1 MGATYT
7 RQSSYTDGDVITAA
21 HTNDE
26 FNQLLAAFAAS
37 TGHTHSGDAGEGGP
51 ITKLLGNTLTFGA
64 GTAGTDIT
72 ITFDGETSDG
82 VLKWME
88 DEDYFEFSD
97 DILIAS
103 TEKLQFRDT
112 AIYINSST
120 DGQLDLVADTEIQ
133 IAATTIDIN
142 GNVDISGTLTIG
154 SAGISEAELEI
165 LDGATVTTAEL
176 NILDGVTATTAELNI
191 LDGVTSTTAELNILD
206 GVTSTAAELNLVDGS
221 SAGTIVNSKAVVYG
235 SSGEVNA
242 TTLQI
247 AGTSITSTAA
257 ELNIL
262 DGVTSTA
269 AELNI
274 LDGVTSTTAE
284 LNILDGVTSTAGEI
298 NLLDGSAKST
308 SSITIADDDAFIIID
323 GTTTKQIPASDL
335 VTYLAAGDITA
346 VTAGVGLS
354 GGGSSGDVTLTLDLS
369 ELSDVTPAN
378 GDKLATLDSDG
389 STEQLTTIASLA
401 NLFAGTGLSASSSVI
416 SVDAAQTGITS
427 LLATD
432 IKIGEDDQTKI
443 DFETADEI
451 HFYAA
456 NAEQVF
462 VADGVFG
469 PQTDSDVDL
478 GTTGVRF
485 KDAYVDSVTVTG
497 DVSVG
502 DDLTVEGGVI
512 ELKNTGS
519 QSELRLYCESSNAHY
534 AALQAPAH
542 SDFSGNTTLT
552 LPATTDTIVGRA
564 TTDTLTNKT
573 LTSPKINENVAVT
586 ATATEINILDGV
598 TSTTAELNILDGV
611 TSTTAEL
618 NILDGVTATTAELNI
633 LDGVTSTAAEL
644 NLVDGIT
651 AGTVSASKAVIADS
665 NKDVSGFRN
674 VSMTGDLTV
683 AGDDITMGTNT
694 AGHLLIADGTNFNP
708 TAVGDLSEISTVAND
723 DVFLAVDTSG
733 GGLKKITRST
743 IVSGLAVSGTGIDN
757 IVEDST
763 PQLGGDLDVNGND
776 ITGSAITLDSA
787 GDIILDADGTDI
799 TLKDGGTTFGNFK
812 NSSGE
817 LVIQSGSTPTTA
829 MTFSGANVTLAGN
842 LTVSGTTTTVNST
855 TVTLDDHNI
864 VLDSNNS
871 GSAVVNGAGITL
883 EGGSGDDATFTYNTT
898 GPKFELKLGSSH
910 EDLQVDQLIAASL
923 DISGNV
929 DVDGTLETDALS
941 IASTTVTAT
950 AAELNIMD
958 GVTATTAELNIMDG
972 VTATTAELN
981 ILDGATVV
989 VGEIN
994 ALDLGSTAVG
1004 NAIASKA
1011 VILDSNKDYT
1021 GIRNFTITGELD
1033 AATLDISGNADID
1046 GTLEADAITVGGTAL
1061 NTVIAGV
1068 TVTNATN
1075 AAHVLVTD
1083 NESTNEDNLITFVE
1097 NATSSTGNV
1106 GLEMDG
1112 NLTYNPSTGN
1122 LSATQLTGTLQTAAQ
1137 TNITSLGTLTTLD
1150 VDNLTMNG
1158 NTLSS
1163 TTSVT
1168 VQGGSTVS
1176 INTLGGD
1183 ITLDSSHDINFD
1195 ANGADFKFKD
1205 NGTEFLRITN
1215 SSSDAIIRP
1224 VADAKDIIFQ
1234 QRDGTEVA
1242 RVEDNGTF
1250 NVVTDKLAINGTA
1263 ITSTAAELNIL
1274 DGVTSTTAELN
1285 ILDGVTSTAAEL
1297 NILDGVTATT
1307 AELNYSDTGASV
1319 GTVVASKVVTADAN
1333 KDVASF
1339 RNITLTGE
1347 LDAGSLDVSGDA
1359 DIDGTLEADAITVN
1373 GTALDEFISD
1383 TTGAM
1388 FSSNTE
1394 TGVTVTYQDSDNT
1407 IDVAIN
1413 AAQTTITSL
1422 LATDIKIGEDDQTK
1436 IDFETAD
1443 EIHFYAANA
1452 EQVFVSDGVFGPET
1466 DSDVDL
1472 GTNSARFKDAYVDSV
1487 TVTGDVSIGDD
1498 ASVSGRATGT
1508 QTTDN
1513 DGNFDLSVSNFFK
1526 CTPTGN
1532 FTLTLSNP
1540 AEGQSGTIM
1549 LVNSGGHTVSAHA
1562 SVAINADILTAI
1574 SSAGTYMLSYYC
1586 SASSGNNTI
1595 LVGAT
1600 GALT

>member
-1 MGATYT
+1 MGQTYT
-7 RQSSYTDGDVITAA
+7 RQSSYSDGDVITAA

-26 FNQLLAAFAAS
+26 FNQLLAAFQAS
-37 TGHTHSGDAGEGGP
+37 TGHTHDGTANEGGP
-51 ITKLLGNTLTFGA
+51 ITKLLGTAITIGD
-64 GTAGTDIT
+64 GTAGTDIAV
-72 ITFDGETSDG
+72 TFDGETSDG
-82 VLKWME
+82 VLTWKE

-112 AIYINSST
+112 AIYINSSA

-133 IAATTIDIN
+133 IAATTVDLN
-142 GNVDISGTLTIG
+142 GNLDVSGSITLG
-154 SAGISEAELEI
+154 G
-165 LDGATVTTAEL
+165 TA
-176 NILDGVTATTAELNI
+176 I
-191 LDGVTSTTAELNILD
+191 TSTAAELNILD
-206 GVTSTAAELNLVDGS
+206 GVTSTASELNILDGVTSTTSELNILDGVTSTATELNLVDGS

-262 DGVTSTA
+262 DGVTATTSELNILDGVTSTA
-269 AELNI
+269 AELNILDGVTATTAELNILDGVTSTASELNI

-284 LNILDGVTSTAGEI
+284 LNILDGVTSTTGEL

-308 SSITIADDDAFIIID
+308 SSITIADSDAFIIID
-323 GTTTKQIPASDL
+323 GNTTKQIPASDL
-335 VTYLAAGDITA
+335 TTYLAAGDITG

-354 GGGSSGDVTLTLDLS
+354 GGGSSGDVTVTLDLS
-369 ELSDVTPAN
+369 ELSDVTPVN

-389 STEQLTTIASLA
+389 STEQLTTVASLA
-401 NLFAGTGLSASSSVI
+401 TLFAGTGLSASNSVI
-416 SVDAAQTGITS
+416 SIDAAQTGITS

-432 IKIGEDDQTKI
+432 IKIGEDNETKI

-462 VADGVFG
+462 VSDGVFG

-502 DDLTVEGGVI
+502 DDLTVEGGLI
-512 ELKNTGS
+512 DLRSNSGS
-519 QSELRLYCESSNAHY
+519 ASQIKFYCEVSNAH
-534 AALQAPAH
+534 AQTLTAQAH
-542 SDFSGNTTLT
+542 SVGASNTLT
-552 LPATTDTIVGRA
+552 LPAGSSSTLVSESHTQ
-564 TTDTLTNKT
+564 TLTNKT
-573 LTSPKINENVAVT
+573 LTSPKINEDVAVT
-586 ATATEINILDGV
+586 ASATEINL
-598 TSTTAELNILDGV
+598 
-611 TSTTAEL
+611 
-618 NILDGVTATTAELNI
+618 LDGVTATTSELNI

-683 AGDDITMGTNT
+683 SGDAIVMNTNT
-694 AGHLLIADGTNFNP
+694 AGHLLIADGTDFNP
-708 TAVGDLSEISTVAND
+708 RAVGDLSEISTVAND

-743 IVSGLAVSGTGIDN
+743 IVSGLAVSGTGLDN

-763 PQLGGDLDVNGND
+763 PQLGGNLDVNGNN
-776 ITGSAITLDSA
+776 ITGSTLTLDSA

-799 TLKDGGTTFGNFK
+799 TLKDGGTTFANLK

-855 TVTLDDHNI
+855 TVNLNDHNI
-864 VLDSNNS
+864 VLDSGNS
-871 GSAVVNGAGITL
+871 TSAVVNGAGITI

-941 IASTTVTAT
+941 INGTSVTST
-950 AAELNIMD
+950 AAELNILD
-958 GVTATTAELNIMDG
+958 GVTATASELNIMDG

-981 ILDGATVV
+981 ILDGVTASATD
-989 VGEIN
+989 IN
-994 ALDLGSTAVG
+994 LIDGITNGTV
-1004 NAIASKA
+1004 IASKA
-1011 VILDSNKDYT
+1011 IITDSNKDIS
-1021 GIRNFTITGELD
+1021 GGRNITISGELD

-1068 TVTNATN
+1068 TVSNATT
-1075 AAHVLVTD
+1075 AAVATTVTITD
-1083 NESTNEDNLITFVE
+1083 NESTNEDNAVVFTAGGDVDG
-1097 NATSSTGNV
+1097 GNL
-1106 GLEMDG
+1106 GLESDG
-1112 NLTYNPSTGN
+1112 NLTYNPSTGR
-1122 LSATQLTGTLQTAAQ
+1122 LTATQLAGTLQTAAQ
-1137 TNITSLGTLTTLD
+1137 TNITSLGTLTSLTVDDITINGSTISDSGDLTLD
-1150 VDNLTMNG
+1150 V
-1158 NTLSS
+1158 
-1163 TTSVT
+1163 
-1168 VQGGSTVS
+1168 GGV
-1176 INTLGGD
+1176 IN
-1183 ITLDSSHDINFD
+1183 LDSAFGETRFERS
-1195 ANGADFKFKD
+1195 
-1205 NGTEFLRITN
+1205 GTEFFRIQD
-1215 SSSDAIIRP
+1215 SSSDVILKPI
-1224 VADAKDIIFQ
+1224 VDGKDIIFQ

-1263 ITSTAAELNIL
+1263 ITSTAAELNKL

-1297 NILDGVTATT
+1297 NILDGVTSTT
-1307 AELNYSDTGASV
+1307 AELNILDGVTSTTAELNLLDGSTA
-1319 GTVVASKVVTADAN
+1319 GTVVASKAVVVDSN
-1333 KDVASF
+1333 KDIASF
-1339 RNITLTGE
+1339 RNVTLTGE
-1347 LDAGSLDVSGDA
+1347 LDAATLDISGNA
-1359 DIDGTLEADAITVN
+1359 DIDGTLETDALSIN
-1373 GTALDEFISD
+1373 GTTVTSTAAELNILD
-1383 TTGAM
+1383 
-1388 FSSNTE
+1388 
-1394 TGVTVTYQDSDNT
+1394 GVTS
-1407 IDVAIN
+1407 
-1413 AAQTTITSL
+1413 
-1422 LATDIKIGEDDQTK
+1422 
-1436 IDFETAD
+1436 TAS
-1443 EIHFYAANA
+1443 ELNIL
-1452 EQVFVSDGVFGPET
+1452 DGVTSTTAELNILDG
-1466 DSDVDL
+1466 
-1472 GTNSARFKDAYVDSV
+1472 V
-1487 TVTGDVSIGDD
+1487 TS
-1498 ASVSGRATGT
+1498 
-1508 QTTDN
+1508 TTAELN
-1513 DGNFDLSVSNFFK
+1513 IMDGN
-1526 CTPTGN
+1526 T
-1532 FTLTLSNP
+1532 
-1540 AEGQSGTIM
+1540 
-1549 LVNSGGHTVSAHA
+1549 
-1562 SVAINADILTAI
+1562 
-1574 SSAGTYMLSYYC
+1574 
-1586 SASSGNNTI
+1586 SASSTT
-1595 LVGAT
+1595 LVDADRLVTNDNGT
-1600 GALT
+1600 MKQVALSDVKTYLNSAGFSSEDPTALAIALG

>member
-1 MGATYT
+1 MGDTYT

-26 FNQLLAAFAAS
+26 FNQLLAAFQAS
-37 TGHTHSGDAGEGGP
+37 TGHTHDGTANEGGP

-112 AIYINSST
+112 AIYINSSA

-133 IAATTIDIN
+133 IAATTVDIN

-191 LDGVTSTTAELNILD
+191 LDGVTSTAAELNILDGVTSTTAELNILDGVTATTAELNILD
-206 GVTSTAAELNLVDGS
+206 GVTS
-221 SAGTIVNSKAVVYG
+221 
-235 SSGEVNA
+235 
-242 TTLQI
+242 
-247 AGTSITSTAA
+247 STA

-262 DGVTSTA
+262 DGVTATA

-284 LNILDGVTSTAGEI
+284 LNILDGVTSTASEI

-308 SSITIADDDAFIIID
+308 SSITIADSDAFIIID
-323 GTTTKQIPASDL
+323 GNTTKQIPASDL
-335 VTYLAAGDITA
+335 TTYLAAGDITG

-389 STEQLTTIASLA
+389 ATEQLTTVASLA
-401 NLFAGTGLSASSSVI
+401 TLFAGTGLSASSSVI
-416 SVDAAQTGITS
+416 SIDAAQTGITS

-485 KDAYVDSVTVTG
+485 KDAFVDSLTVTG
-497 DVSVG
+497 DISVG

-512 ELKNTGS
+512 DLKNTGS
-519 QSELRLYCESSNAHY
+519 QSELRLYCEASNAHY
-534 AALQAPAH
+534 AALKAPAH

-586 ATATEINILDGV
+586 ATATELNLLDGV
-598 TSTTAELNILDGV
+598 TATTAELNILDGV
-611 TSTTAEL
+611 TSTATEL
-618 NILDGVTATTAELNI
+618 NILDGVTSTTAELNI

-674 VSMTGDLTV
+674 VSMTGTLTV
-683 AGDDITMGTNT
+683 TGDAIAMNTNT
-694 AGHLLIADGTNFNP
+694 AGHLLIADGTDFNP

-723 DVFLAVDTSG
+723 DVFLAIDTSG

-757 IVEDST
+757 IVEDTT
-763 PQLGGDLDVNGND
+763 PQLGGNLDVNGND

-898 GPKFELKLGSSH
+898 GPKFELKLGSNH

-1004 NAIASKA
+1004 TAIASKA

-1068 TVTNATN
+1068 TVTDATN

-1112 NLTYNPSTGN
+1112 NLTYNPSTGR
-1122 LSATQLTGTLQTAAQ
+1122 LTATQLAGTLQTAAQ
-1137 TNITSLGTLTTLD
+1137 TNITSLGTLTTLT
-1150 VDNLTMNG
+1150 VDNVIVNG
-1158 NTLSS
+1158 TTIGHTDDTDLITLADGVV
-1163 TTSVT
+1163 TVAGEISVT
-1168 VQGGSTVS
+1168 
-1176 INTLGGD
+1176 
-1183 ITLDSSHDINFD
+1183 TLDI
-1195 ANGADFKFKD
+1195 G
-1205 NGTEFLRITN
+1205 GT
-1215 SSSDAIIRP
+1215 
-1224 VADAKDIIFQ
+1224 
-1234 QRDGTEVA
+1234 
-1242 RVEDNGTF
+1242 
-1250 NVVTDKLAINGTA
+1250 NV
-1263 ITSTAAELNIL
+1263 TSTA
-1274 DGVTSTTAELN
+1274 AELN

-1297 NILDGVTATT
+1297 NKLDGVTATT
-1307 AELNYSDTGASV
+1307 AELNYVDVTTL
-1319 GTVVASKVVTADAN
+1319 GTVQASKAVTADAN
-1333 KDVASF
+1333 GDVTFPDNEKLKIGTGGDLQLSHNPNNSIIQESGSGSLFIDASDLNL
-1339 RNITLTGE
+1339 RNSAGDATYATFADGGAVELNHNNSKKFETTSSGATVTGE
-1347 LDAGSLDVSGDA
+1347 LVATSLDISGDT

-1413 AAQTTITSL
+1413 ASQTTITSL

-1526 CTPTGN
+1526 CTPSGN

-1549 LVNSGGHTVSAHA
+1549 LVNTGGHTVSAHA
-1562 SVAINADILTAI
+1562 SIAINADILTAL
-1574 SSAGTYMLSYYC
+1574 STAGTYMLSYYC
-1586 SASSGNNTI
+1586 SASSGNDTI